1 MLQYDEYGNRDN
13 TTILLLHGAGALDTF
28 CRQYCFS
35 DKYHLVVPHLA
46 GAGKTA
52 DEIYDPEKTVEE
64 LFVLINALQKKRI
77 GVVGHSL
84 GGQIAIMLVSR
95 RPELFYFAVFLSA
108 WVNPRPKTIRNYYSL
123 AGLAAQMLH
132 CKYLVR
138 LQGKYWH
145 YTAQQTDTMSEYS
158 KLITPQIYRSFFA
171 NTLDLSKIPEYQMV
185 KLPMMAV
192 CGSRETGDMKTSLT
206 LLAENPNCQTII
218 LKKAGHDFPMRNSKE
233 LNPLLEKFIL
243 NQLENPFVFP
253 LHIL

>member
-95 RPELFYFAVFLSA
+95 RPELFCRFLKCMGKSQTQNDSQLLFSCRISCPNA
-108 WVNPRPKTIRNYYSL
+108 SLQISGETSGEILALHGTTNRYY
-123 AGLAAQMLH
+123 
-132 CKYLVR
+132 VR
-138 LQGKYWH
+138 VLKID
-145 YTAQQTDTMSEYS
+145 YTANISFLFCEHIRFVKDT
-158 KLITPQIYRSFFA
+158 
-171 NTLDLSKIPEYQMV
+171 
-185 KLPMMAV
+185 
-192 CGSRETGDMKTSLT
+192 
-206 LLAENPNCQTII
+206 
-218 LKKAGHDFPMRNSKE
+218 
-233 LNPLLEKFIL
+233 
-243 NQLENPFVFP
+243 
-253 LHIL
+253 